1 MRIFL
6 RRVDCRLFTHDVRR
20 EVAALRELERVTG
33 EVEQALSD
41 LKKVIPK
48 DRHASSL
55 PSKPGISDIFDKDS
69 NSPGPNAGGE
79 GAPLLGRLKKS
90 CGDVCV
96 SLDNYSGLFKFVPT
110 GDKFVTLATGIITTI
125 VEATVRHRKIGNGF
139 AGAMDE
145 IRDAL
150 IETARVVLQCKMS
163 DLTDKARLQAR
174 IASVFVAVTK
184 ILISYLEWCSSRFE
198 RVKSSLNKNFYDEHV
213 TGAVEELKDRMTQLF
228 RERDTQ
234 FQMFATRQL
243 KKEERQKRKEA
254 MDRDKDRAKDQEQL
268 TDRLIQKLVHEIGKN
283 SISLN
288 KVTAEKEALLAE
300 KRRFE
305 QYREKELG
313 TWQTN

>member
-1 MRIFL
+1 
-6 RRVDCRLFTHDVRR
+6 
-20 EVAALRELERVTG
+20 VTG

-41 LKKVIPK
+41 LKKAIPK
-48 DRHASSL
+48 DRHASSA
-55 PSKPGISDIFDKDS
+55 PSKPGISHIYDRDS
-69 NSPGPNAGGE
+69 NTPGPNAGGE
-79 GAPLLGRLKKS
+79 GSPLLGRLKKS

-139 AGAMDE
+139 AGAMDG

-150 IETARVVLQCKMS
+150 IETARVVRQCETY

-213 TGAVEELKDRMTQLF
+213 TGAVEELKDRMDQLF

-234 FQMFATRQL
+234 FQMLAARQW

-268 TDRLIQKLVHEIGKN
+268 SDMLIQKLVHEIGKN
-283 SISLN
+283 GISLN

-300 KRRFE
+300 KQRFE

-313 TWQTN
+313 TWQIN